1 MAADDW
7 WLARHVCCQVNPPHL
22 RIPFLATAGFVW
34 VMALSFLHGERDHHD
49 DADRHEQT
57 T

>member
-1 MAADDW
+1 M
-7 WLARHVCCQVNPPHL
+7 VVGMCCQVNPPHL

-34 VMALSFLHGERDHHD
+34 VMALSFLHGEKDEHD
-49 DADRHEQT
+49 AAERHEQT